1 MVSNRE
7 FDRKGQESVQ
17 RKPQKQ
23 EKQRRPN
30 TSRGPSRPTLL
41 THDGQRVVL
50 ENVYRGCPAFLLC
63 GGPSL
68 ITHDLQL
75 LQQRGIL
82 TCAVNNAAAIFRPH
96 LWVCVDSPGNF
107 CDTIWRDP
115 GIIKIAPSKHL
126 RTRLTVRDASGTL
139 QASQDTAGE
148 MPAVFGFERNDTFVA
163 DRWLYEETF
172 NWGNAERHVDAY
184 GNRGSRS
191 VMYAA
196 LRLLFY
202 LGVRELYLL
211 GCDFHMERGK
221 SNYAFPQRRSD
232 SSIRSNNRTYQV
244 FNDRLRHLLPY
255 FEKEGYRVV
264 NCTPNSGLTVFPTM
278 PFEAAVAQARSRLP
292 SEIVTEGMYDRN
304 KTKNPPQN
312 RPKQVLRPDKTEVPK
327 GSGTGSKTPS
337 QNHSQVLQPK
347 RMDAPTGSGAGGER
361 SSPPALPPNGHNQ
374 SSRSGAGSHE

>member
-1 MVSNRE
+1 MVSNGE
-7 FDRKGQESVQ
+7 SDRKGHGGVQ

-23 EKQRRPN
+23 DKEKPQD
-30 TSRGPSRPTLL
+30 TSREPSRPTLL

-50 ENVYRGCPAFLLC
+50 ENVYRGSPAFLLC

-82 TCAVNNAAAIFRPH
+82 TCAVNNAAAVFRPH

-107 CDTIWRDP
+107 CDAVWRDP
-115 GIIKIAPSKHL
+115 GTVKFTPSNFL
-126 RTRLTVRDASGTL
+126 RARLTVRDASGRL
-139 QASQDTAGE
+139 QASQDTVSD
-148 MPAVFGFERNDTFVA
+148 MPAVFGFERNDAFVA
-163 DRWLYEETF
+163 DRWLHEATF
-172 NWGNAERHVDAY
+172 NWGNAARRVDAH

-211 GCDFHMERGK
+211 GCDFRMERNK
-221 SNYAFPQRRSD
+221 PNYAFPQRRSD
-232 SSIRSNNRTYQV
+232 SSIRGNNRTYEV
-244 FNDRLRHLLPY
+244 LNNRLRQLLPY

-278 PFEAAVAQARSRLP
+278 PFEAAVAQVRSRLP
-292 SEIVTEGMYDRN
+292 SEIVTEGMYDRI
-304 KTKNPPQN
+304 KTNRPSQN
-312 RPKQVLRPDKTEVPK
+312 RPKRVLRPSKAGVPR
-327 GSGTGSKTPS
+327 GSGTGSKAPP
-337 QNHSQVLQPK
+337 QNRSQVLRPK
-347 RMDAPTGSGAGGER
+347 RMEAPTGSGAGDER
-361 SSPPALPPNGHNQ
+361 SSPPVLPPNGHNQ
-374 SSRSGAGSHE
+374 SPRPGAGSHE